1 MVKIHFTTILE
12 NASYNYS
19 KLLNFTE
26 IEKIVCRFFDISAKN
41 LLASGVAFGNKAGK
55 LLILTDECKMW
66 LLFVL

>member
-1 MVKIHFTTILE
+1 MVKSILPLILGKCLLTITV
-12 NASYNYS
+12 NCKFYRNR
-19 KLLNFTE
+19 KNR
-26 IEKIVCRFFDISAKN
+26 CRFFDISAKN